1 MGKRQPAP
9 VSPKAPTQP
18 PPDDNDCDTSF
29 IEFETEDPM
38 PQSPPLPRVKQPFQY
53 YCVFDVE
60 ATCEENDRE
69 WVHEIIEFPV
79 VLLDSITLET
89 VAEFRSFVRPV
100 FNATLTAF
108 CTKLTGISQ
117 EQTDDAPLFVD
128 VLAQFE
134 NFMRTHGLTRD
145 NMRFACD
152 GPWDIRDFVTK
163 QCKLVGIPVPDY
175 FHNYVNVRGL
185 ARKYFLTKTV
195 SFRSG
200 LVGMLDYFGL
210 EFIGNQH
217 SGIDDARNIARIAV
231 ELMRENVVFVED

>member
-1 MGKRQPAP
+1 MGKRQASPAP
-9 VSPKAPTQP
+9 LPS
-18 PPDDNDCDTSF
+18 DNGSDTSF
-29 IEFETEDPM
+29 IEFEAEEVPH
-38 PQSPPLPRVKQPFQY
+38 QSLPLPRIKQPFQY
-53 YCVFDVE
+53 YCVFD
-60 ATCEENDRE
+60 
-69 WVHEIIEFPV
+69 VHEIIEFPV
-79 VLLDSITLET
+79 VLLDSTTLET

-100 FNATLTAF
+100 INPTLTAF

-117 EQTDDAPLFVD
+117 EQTDAAPLFID

-134 NFMRTHGLTRD
+134 EFMRIHGLTRD

-163 QCKLVGIPVPDY
+163 QCKLVNIPVPKY
-175 FHNYVNVRGL
+175 FHKYVNVRGL

-217 SGIDDARNIARIAV
+217 SGIDDARNITRIAV
-231 ELMRENVVFVED
+231 ELMRENVLFV